1 MCSIL
6 LASNFDFA
14 FQPAGMQ
21 EQKVFHIA
29 KAVMDYQR
37 ASCMEV
43 RRKGQSRD
51 ELVREFRVESRC
63 DAWRVRVDV
72 C

>member
-1 MCSIL
+1 
-6 LASNFDFA
+6 
-14 FQPAGMQ
+14 MQ

-29 KAVMDYQR
+29 KAVMDFQR

-43 RRKGQSRD
+43 RRKGQSGD
-51 ELVREFRVESRC
+51 ELVREFRVESRRG
-63 DAWRVRVDV
+63 AWWVRVDA